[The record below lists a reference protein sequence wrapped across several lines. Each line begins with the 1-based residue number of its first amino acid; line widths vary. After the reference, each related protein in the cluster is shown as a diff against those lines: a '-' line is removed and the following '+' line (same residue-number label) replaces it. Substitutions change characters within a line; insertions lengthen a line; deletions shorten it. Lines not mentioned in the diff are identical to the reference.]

1 LGGVFCVEIL
11 SVEDDCAKVKVVKS
25 SNGFDALPPF
35 TVSFKDIAPR
45 WKHKAGEIR

>member
-1 LGGVFCVEIL
+1 MFCVEIL

-35 TVSFKDIAPR
+35 TALFNDIASH
-45 WKHKAGEIR
+45 WKRKVGDIR